1 MTEFPGRTGVEV
13 TGRLFSLGA
22 RWRRLLPLDPLHSF
36 SKRDPIG
43 RQLLQWAPY
52 RLLLR
57 LRCAVLASAALCR
70 HSSAGNAIYG
80 EHWKDEFG
88 SSQRMRL
95 RRFAVSWHLIVPVN
109 RFATPREPEARLR
122 RGQSFSTPQPQVAL
136 REPDGPPQ

>member
-1 MTEFPGRTGVEV
+1 ELLGW
-13 TGRLFSLGA
+13 LFSWGA
-22 RWRRLLPLDPLHSF
+22 RWWSLLRFDPLHS
-36 SKRDPIG
+36 STKRDPIG
-43 RQLLQWAPY
+43 RQLLQWA
-52 RLLLR
+52 RSSLLLR

-122 RGQSFSTPQPQVAL
+122 RG
-136 REPDGPPQ
+136 